1 LFDFTSTLD
10 SHRLIARL
18 FFHFSFFSSFI
29 PSGVRILYRMRILFL
44 IFAVFIGCFTDAAH
58 AATNAHHVVLVVW
71 DGMRPDFV
79 GKQYSPTL
87 YSLVQRGVFVAHHRS
102 VYLSATEVNGTAIS
116 TGAYPAH
123 DGIIGNSEFRPRID
137 AHKPIHTETLA
148 DVRKGDELSDGQY
161 IRRPTLAEIVR
172 EAGRKTAVAGA
183 KPIALLLDRSARKSV
198 DLGANVFAGLTLPA
212 HLAEIITDQYGPFPK
227 EASQSPT
234 RNDWTTSALLNPL
247 WADGVPAFSILWMN
261 EPDFAQHQT
270 SPGSPQ
276 SLAAI
281 RNADDNLARVI
292 KALEVK
298 GVLDSTDILVASDHG
313 FSTISAAVDI
323 VEALQKAGFKATREF
338 KGNPAPGEILVV
350 ANSGS
355 SLVYISNHDEDVL
368 NKLVQFFQGWKSTG
382 VIFTRKAMLGTFAL
396 SEVHLDSDDAPDLLV
411 SLRWTDETNKFGAH
425 GLLTVDRSSYTPGQG
440 SHVSLSPFDMHNTL
454 VAAGPDFRSGVTNS
468 LPSGNV
474 DIAPTIL
481 HLLGIK
487 QPKPMD
493 GRVLTEALA
502 VPGSSTPTATTR
514 HLEAS
519 AHISEAIW
527 HQYLNVSEVNGVRYS
542 DEGNGSQKN
551 DR

>member
-1 LFDFTSTLD
+1 
-10 SHRLIARL
+10 
-18 FFHFSFFSSFI
+18 
-29 PSGVRILYRMRILFL
+29 MRIFFVFFA
-44 IFAVFIGCFTDAAH
+44 IFVGTFTDAGE
-58 AATNAHHVVLVVW
+58 AADNPRHVVLVVW

-79 GKQYSPTL
+79 SEQYTPTL
-87 YSLVQRGVFVAHHRS
+87 YSLVQRGVFFGHHHS

-116 TGAYPAH
+116 TGAYPAR

-137 AHKPIHTETLA
+137 PRKAIHTETLA
-148 DVRKGDELSDGQY
+148 DVRKGDELTGGQY
-161 IRRPTLAEIVR
+161 IRLPTIAEIVR
-172 EAGRKTAVAGA
+172 GAGYKAVVAGA
-183 KPIALLLDRSARKSV
+183 KPIALLLDRVPRKSAEA
-198 DLGANVFAGLTLPA
+198 GANLFAGTTLPTS
-212 HLAEIITDQYGPFPK
+212 LLEIITNQYGPFPK
-227 EASQSPT
+227 ETSKSPT
-234 RNDWTTSALLNPL
+234 RNDWTTSALLNSL
-247 WADGVPAFSILWMN
+247 WADGVTPFSVLWMN

-281 RNADDNLARVI
+281 RNADENLARVI

-313 FSTISAAVDI
+313 FSTIRAAVDI

-338 KGNPAPGEILVV
+338 KGKPEPGEILVV

-355 SLVYISNHDEDVL
+355 SLVYISEHDETVL
-368 NKLVQFFQGWKSTG
+368 KKLVQFFQGWKSSG
-382 VIFTRKAMLGTFAL
+382 VIFTRKAMAGTFAL
-396 SEVHLDSDDAPDLLV
+396 SEVHLDSEEAPDLLL
-411 SLRWTDETNKFGAH
+411 SLRWTDESNKFEAH

-454 VAAGPDFRSGVTNS
+454 VAAGPHFRRGMANA

-487 QPKPMD
+487 PPKPMD
-493 GRVLTEALA
+493 GRILAEALTI
-502 VPGSSTPTATTR
+502 PGSSTPTATTR
-514 HLEAS
+514 RLDAS
-519 AHISEAIW
+519 APTSGGTW
-527 HQYLNVSEVNGVRYS
+527 HQYLNVIEVNGVRYS
-542 DEGNGSQKN
+542 DEGNGSEKN